1 MINNIQPF
9 ILPALFLVLMYFV
22 IIKPQKKREKAI
34 KDLRSSLKVG
44 DKVVTI
50 GGIKGKVV
58 KLKEEDVVIEVAPD
72 KTRAEFKKWAIGT
85 VEKES
90 TKETETKEIE
100 TKEEV
105 KVEEEKK
112 EV

>member
-50 GGIKGKVV
+50 GGIKGKVL
-58 KLKEEDVVIEVAPD
+58 KLKEDEIILEVAPD
-72 KTRAEFKKWAIGT
+72 KTRVEFKKWAIGT

-90 TKETETKEIE
+90 NKEAETKEIE
-100 TKEEV
+100 TKEETAID
-105 KVEEEKK
+105 VENK

>member
-50 GGIKGKVV
+50 GGIKGKVL
-58 KLKEEDVVIEVAPD
+58 KLKEEDLIIEVSPD
-72 KTRAEFKKWAIGT
+72 KTRMEFKKWAIGT
-85 VEKES
+85 VEKDS
-90 TKETETKEIE
+90 TKETETKEVE
-100 TKEEV
+100 TKEEINTD
-105 KVEEEKK
+105 EEKK